1 MEMMHIGSAAAFD
14 KLVQSSEKPVLVDFW
29 ATWCGPCRMLAPV
42 IEELAAEHP
51 EIQFAKLDVD
61 QVPDV
66 AMRFD
71 VSAIP
76 TVVLFKAGKE
86 VQRFVGVEPR
96 SAYEEAIA
104 VL

>member
-1 MEMMHIGSAAAFD
+1 M
-14 KLVQSSEKPVLVDFW
+14 SEIIHVTDENFEEVVSQPNVTVLVDFW
-29 ATWCGPCRMLAPV
+29 APWCGPCRMLAPV
-42 IEELAAEHP
+42 IEDLAAEHP
-51 EIQFAKLDVD
+51 EVQFAKLDVD

-66 AMRFD
+66 AMRFN

-86 VQRFVGVEPR
+86 VQRFVGVEPK
-96 SAYEEAIA
+96 SAYEQALA